1 MNEAPPAGLR
11 PARWVEG
18 RVKWVVFFLLVVGVG
33 AGIKDAHDDAPVWTD
48 EYKQRWA
55 VSENTGI

>member
-1 MNEAPPAGLR
+1 MNEAPPASLR
-11 PARWVEG
+11 LARWVEG
-18 RVKWVVFFLLVVGVG
+18 RVKLVFFLLVVGVG